1 MGVALTGS
9 RAGALELGLLA
20 LAAALATPAGHRFT
34 APRPGG
40 AGRVVRARIADHP
53 VAGPV
58 SELTP
63 VRQLNESASP
73 RERLNLLRMML
84 AAIAERPWTGWGW
97 NQVLSAHAALSD
109 RFALHVSGQRP
120 QLGVGSAGLVWH
132 STRRVVDCGFVGMV
146 WRIDRIANAEQ
157 ALIYTALAVFLL
169 HAMLELPHMLTYFQL
184 PVAVMLAP

>member
-1 MGVALTGS
+1 
-9 RAGALELGLLA
+9 
-20 LAAALATPAGHRFT
+20 
-34 APRPGG
+34 
-40 AGRVVRARIADHP
+40 
-53 VAGPV
+53 
-58 SELTP
+58 
-63 VRQLNESASP
+63 
-73 RERLNLLRMML
+73 MML

-120 QLGVGSAGLVWH
+120 QPGVGSAGLVWH